1 MNEIQAKIV
10 VSFNALSDEE
20 KNSTVKILTD
30 SSRSGSKKKA
40 ELSGIASQVKVG
52 DTVMITSST
61 FVAKKYWGKEFTVV
75 KVAPAHFWL
84 LNPEKTEKNLWPLH
98 GEVQLVVK
106 PQDETQS
113 QQLQLSVEDEE
124 AAIMAQLEAESAAL

>member
-1 MNEIQAKIV
+1 MNEIQIQIAAA
-10 VSFNALSDEE
+10 FNALTSDE
-20 KNSTVKILTD
+20 KNNTIKILTD
-30 SSRSGSKKKA
+30 SSRAVSKKKA
-40 ELSGIASQVKVG
+40 ELTGIASQVKVG

-61 FVAKKYWGKEFTVV
+61 FVAKKHWGKEFTVV

-106 PQDETQS
+106 PQDEVQP
-113 QQLQLSVEDEE
+113 QQLQLGVEDEE